1 MAIGLAFGVVAGR
14 HHLQPGR
21 LALLAG
27 LLATNQ
33 YAAGAL
39 NDAIDVERDVDA
51 GRAADKPIPSGAIS
65 RRAVTV
71 LALASGLA
79 SLGFALAL
87 GPATLGLAAVGLACA
102 WSYDLWLKGTAAS
115 VLPFAIALP
124 LVPLFGYGAAGR
136 FPPVL
141 WWAWPASCWRPPS
154 AWPRWPRAAAPT
166 SATAGSPIACCWPA
180 WSPSPSAG
188 PPPSG
193 PEAPEPPVLTQAVRG
208 VTLLRLP
215 QGYAR
220 RARRTAQHGG
230 RAWCSLPLMARPD
243 AAGRPPT
250 RFLPRTTTRSGACRR
265 SMKPAG
271 SSGSASRCSRRACRG
286 GPSSPSARGFAMP
299 STTSSPSWWPPS
311 PARTWPGS
319 CATPA
324 SSATAPRCWPPSTTP
339 RSCWR
344 LPTSTARSPTGSPAS
359 PRAWT
364 SSSASTARPSS
375 SPVRRW
381 SRPSSR
387 ASAASRCRTS
397 PGAGGSACSQR
408 TEAGEGHRPRDRHA
422 RLTASV
428 RHVQEVIALVVVL
441 ELQHGLAQRLER
453 LRGLAGVGEVDTRV
467 AGSLTDGQGDHAVAL
482 ELAQQ
487 LAEGPEAV
495 VRLGE
500 GRVLAQHRA
509 LQGGGQHRLGAALLQ
524 PRQGLGERPLDVL
537 EVAAAV
543 AARVGR
549 RLLLPLGRRPRRPR
563 PAAVGG
569 LGRPLRGL
577 AHARKPVVEQEL
589 VAGRRQQRGGGALDA
604 DADHPP
610 VQAAQRRH
618 QRREV
623 GVAGADHEGRHEA
636 ALVGQLHG
644 VDRQLDVGGVLAHRA
659 GALRDVDQLAVVLD
673 QRASIVGE
681 QRPVRVR
688 AAGDHAAALGERFHD
703 RPDVEG
709 PADLA
714 RTEHEVLVVDEQCDA
729 FLVGRHAQTLR
740 PPPRRWRRAGQLGQ
754 RRSGRRCWGISPS
767 WVVRDTIPDYAGVR
781 DRSGLR
787 RAAGGPVTGGAGD
800 RAGRA
805 RGAQPRGRPRLLA
818 AARQRRGGRARRR
831 VRGGGPSDRR
841 HRGGGPRPGA
851 GAGRRAQRRARATWR
866 HRRHPR
872 RRGRPG
878 GTAPGAAGGRS
889 RRAGRALRRRG
900 ARRGGARPRC
910 PPGDRGAAPGHLG
923 APGRPARRQRAGA
936 HPRHLLAGRE
946 PARDRR
952 QPADRAA
959 PGRAARPEAA
969 AGQRGRPGGVV
980 AQRGARARRRRLGRS
995 GPLRGGRARLRA
1007 GRDPVRPGAARL
1019 EGGGAGARCLR
1030 ARRQAGGAAGAGQR
1044 PERGAVGAR
1053 AFLGVDRQEHRRQGA
1068 AGGERVRRVPA
1079 GAGPAGGPRRAGA
1092 LDRTAPR
1099 AAAGPRPGACRRGP
1113 GHLVGRSLVARRLLD
1128 TRAVVAAGGRGA
1140 AGPPGQPPALR
1151 RRAHRWPV
1159 GRADGGR
1166 APQRPPR
1173 RRRDPRR
1180 ASRRRPDRLKG

>member
-79 SLGFALAL
+79 SLGFAPARWPRWPSTWPTRCRTSSPT
-87 GPATLGLAAVGLACA
+87 GPPGSMGWPRGWGCARPAPWWPPPTWSPARSRWAAVWRPATRRWC
-102 WSYDLWLKGTAAS
+102 WS
-115 VLPFAIALP
+115 
-124 LVPLFGYGAAGR
+124 
-136 FPPVL
+136 
-141 WWAWPASCWRPPS
+141 ASCWRPPS

-387 ASAASRCRTS
+387 ASAASRCRAS
-397 PGAGGSACSQR
+397 PGAGGSALSQR
-408 TEAGEGHRPRDRHA
+408 TVAGGGRLGELEEARVAKVLHGPVRHA
-422 RLTASV
+422 LADLVLEARQ
-428 RHVQEVIALVVVL
+428 RHLVVLAL
-441 ELQHGLAQRLER
+441 ELQHSLAQRLER

-495 VRLGE
+495 V
-500 GRVLAQHRA
+500 
-509 LQGGGQHRLGAALLQ
+509 RLGAALLQ

-851 GAGRRAQRRARATWR
+851 GAGRRAQRRAQATWR

-946 PARDRR
+946 PAR
-952 QPADRAA
+952 
-959 PGRAARPEAA
+959 G
-969 AGQRGRPGGVV
+969 
-980 AQRGARARRRRLGRS
+980 RRLGRS

>member
-79 SLGFALAL
+79 SLGFAPARWPRWPSTWPTRCRTSSPT
-87 GPATLGLAAVGLACA
+87 GPPGSMGWPRGWGCARPAPWWPPPTWSPARSRWAAVWRPATRRWC
-102 WSYDLWLKGTAAS
+102 WS
-115 VLPFAIALP
+115 
-124 LVPLFGYGAAGR
+124 
-136 FPPVL
+136 
-141 WWAWPASCWRPPS
+141 ASCWRPPS

-428 RHVQEVIALVVVL
+428 RHVQEVIALVVVPFHLHRVAGGGRLGELEEARVAKVLLGPVRHALADLVLEARQRHLVVLAL

-500 GRVLAQHRA
+500 CRVLAQHRA

-537 EVAAAV
+537 E
-543 AARVGR
+543 
-549 RLLLPLGRRPRRPR
+549 
-563 PAAVGG
+563 
-569 LGRPLRGL
+569 L
-577 AHARKPVVEQEL
+577 A
-589 VAGRRQQRGGGALDA
+589 ALDG
-604 DADHPP
+604 
-610 VQAAQRRH
+610 RC
-618 QRREV
+618 
-623 GVAGADHEGRHEA
+623 AGSLTPG
-636 ALVGQLHG
+636 
-644 VDRQLDVGGVLAHRA
+644 
-659 GALRDVDQLAVVLD
+659 
-673 QRASIVGE
+673 S
-681 QRPVRVR
+681 
-688 AAGDHAAALGERFHD
+688 
-703 RPDVEG
+703 
-709 PADLA
+709 
-714 RTEHEVLVVDEQCDA
+714 
-729 FLVGRHAQTLR
+729 
-740 PPPRRWRRAGQLGQ
+740 
-754 RRSGRRCWGISPS
+754 RS
-767 WVVRDTIPDYAGVR
+767 
-781 DRSGLR
+781 
-787 RAAGGPVTGGAGD
+787 
-800 RAGRA
+800 
-805 RGAQPRGRPRLLA
+805 
-818 AARQRRGGRARRR
+818 
-831 VRGGGPSDRR
+831 
-841 HRGGGPRPGA
+841 
-851 GAGRRAQRRARATWR
+851 
-866 HRRHPR
+866 
-872 RRGRPG
+872 
-878 GTAPGAAGGRS
+878 
-889 RRAGRALRRRG
+889 
-900 ARRGGARPRC
+900 
-910 PPGDRGAAPGHLG
+910 
-923 APGRPARRQRAGA
+923 
-936 HPRHLLAGRE
+936 
-946 PARDRR
+946 
-952 QPADRAA
+952 
-959 PGRAARPEAA
+959 
-969 AGQRGRPGGVV
+969 
-980 AQRGARARRRRLGRS
+980 
-995 GPLRGGRARLRA
+995 
-1007 GRDPVRPGAARL
+1007 
-1019 EGGGAGARCLR
+1019 
-1030 ARRQAGGAAGAGQR
+1030 
-1044 PERGAVGAR
+1044 
-1053 AFLGVDRQEHRRQGA
+1053 
-1068 AGGERVRRVPA
+1068 
-1079 GAGPAGGPRRAGA
+1079 
-1092 LDRTAPR
+1092 
-1099 AAAGPRPGACRRGP
+1099 
-1113 GHLVGRSLVARRLLD
+1113 
-1128 TRAVVAAGGRGA
+1128 
-1140 AGPPGQPPALR
+1140 
-1151 RRAHRWPV
+1151 
-1159 GRADGGR
+1159 
-1166 APQRPPR
+1166 
-1173 RRRDPRR
+1173 
-1180 ASRRRPDRLKG
+1180 